1 MKYLI
6 FIFSMALMLSS
17 LATASESIAAQ
28 DFASAPI
35 LALVPQRAPVAIEMA
50 MGPTSAPQKPGGV
63 GQEPQQQTPKVHKK
77 IKHTYTA
84 S

>member
-6 FIFSMALMLSS
+6 FIFSTVLMLSS
-17 LATASESIAAQ
+17 LTTASESLAAQ

-35 LALVPQRAPVAIEMA
+35 LALVPQRAPAASEMA
-50 MGPTSAPQKPGGV
+50 MGPTSAPQKSGGV

-77 IKHTYTA
+77 TKHKYTA